1 MSESEIKK
9 TPWQSRMYF
18 ILAVIFMLIPT
29 AMKFY
34 TGETQKLIVASGK
47 LSDPN
52 FDKTVVFIF
61 KHGLEGA
68 IGVVIN
74 RPLDAK
80 GRENLPGF
88 LQDKDLPLYWG
99 GPVEDKEFVAVLER
113 SPAQPDGTVEL
124 RLRKFDDAVKED
136 PGYLDKIEKS
146 HKDGKDDYRI
156 YLGSSGWA
164 PFQLNLEFNQGVWA
178 STELNHE
185 LVFYKGI
192 TPKQVWERAMT
203 KASTKRKPRSPGTI

>member
-1 MSESEIKK
+1 MSEPEIRK

-18 ILAVIFMLIPT
+18 ILAIIFMLIPT
-29 AMKFY
+29 ALKFH

-47 LSDPN
+47 LNDPN

-61 KHGLEGA
+61 KHTLEGA

-80 GRENLPGF
+80 GREKLPGF
-88 LQDKDLPLYWG
+88 LKDRDLPFYWG
-99 GPVEDKEFVAVLER
+99 GPVADTEFVAVLER
-113 SPAQPDGTVEL
+113 SPPLPDGSVEL
-124 RLRKFDDAVKED
+124 QLRKFDDAVKED

-146 HKDGKDDYRI
+146 HKDGRDDYRV
-156 YLGSSGWA
+156 YLGSSGWGF
-164 PFQLNLEFNQGVWA
+164 FQLGLEFSHGVWA

-192 TPKQVWERAMT
+192 TPLQVWERAMT
-203 KASTKRKPRSPGTI
+203 KATSKRKPRSPGTI